1 MYVITLLFLM
11 KIYNHIFIYIF
22 YLLSI
27 HLVHSQESQIL
38 IKEMHVEGSDTLLY
52 TDIPSVEII
61 SFKDPKERNRYYK
74 LRRRVIKVYPYAI
87 YTKNKLE
94 TIESDLNQ
102 INRKR
107 KKKKYI
113 KEVTKFLKEELTHE
127 LRNLSRKEGN
137 ILVKLIYRET
147 SMSSY
152 KILRQYRGRL
162 NAFFWQNI
170 SRIYEND
177 LKQEYDPVN
186 NREDMLIE
194 HIIINA
200 KIQGKL

>member
-1 MYVITLLFLM
+1 
-11 KIYNHIFIYIF
+11 
-22 YLLSI
+22 
-27 HLVHSQESQIL
+27 
-38 IKEMHVEGSDTLLY
+38 MHVEGDDTLLY

-113 KEVTKFLKEELTHE
+113 KEVTKFLKEELTKE
-127 LRNLSRKEGN
+127 LKNLSRKEGN

-152 KILRQYRGRL
+152 KILKQYRGRL

>member
-87 YTKNKLE
+87 Y
-94 TIESDLNQ
+94 IPFWLN
-102 INRKR
+102 
-107 KKKKYI
+107 
-113 KEVTKFLKEELTHE
+113 EVVNE
-127 LRNLSRKEGN
+127 
-137 ILVKLIYRET
+137 IIP
-147 SMSSY
+147 SM
-152 KILRQYRGRL
+152 
-162 NAFFWQNI
+162 FF
-170 SRIYEND
+170 
-177 LKQEYDPVN
+177 
-186 NREDMLIE
+186 
-194 HIIINA
+194 
-200 KIQGKL
+200 

>member
-94 TIESDLNQ
+94 SIESDLNQ

>member
-1 MYVITLLFLM
+1 
-11 KIYNHIFIYIF
+11 
-22 YLLSI
+22 
-27 HLVHSQESQIL
+27 
-38 IKEMHVEGSDTLLY
+38 MHVEGSDTLLY

>member
-11 KIYNHIFIYIF
+11 KIYNHIFIYVF

-94 TIESDLNQ
+94 SIESDLNQ

>member
-27 HLVHSQESQIL
+27 HLVHSQDSQIL